1 MPPLLRV
8 QLLPLRIF
16 HTRDADELQSQC
28 RTQFA
33 ERLEVIA
40 YPERER
46 RRTVGI
52 ALGVC
57 FFELIYLLFL
67 VLLSSAS
74 VHVLLVHMGK
84 MRCAFDCFTISFA
97 YTSSTLLLVITA
109 KV

>member
-8 QLLPLRIF
+8 QLLPLRMF
-16 HTRDADELQSQC
+16 HTRDADENQSQC
-28 RTQFA
+28 RMQFA

-57 FFELIYLLFL
+57 FFGLIYLLFL

-84 MRCAFDCFTISFA
+84 ISFA
-97 YTSSTLLLVITA
+97 YTSSTLLLIITA